1 MIKMINIAMC
11 PINAS
16 EKSFF
21 ILTIIIISVPFLL
34 VPQLCNRVTLEIR
47 LDSEIIIKKALMR
60 SGNSELQ
67 SVFGKAQEFVLP

>member
-34 VPQLCNRVTLEIR
+34 IPQLCNRVTLEIR
-47 LDSEIIIKKALMR
+47 LDSEIIIKKAV
-60 SGNSELQ
+60 SITKQPFFTN
-67 SVFGKAQEFVLP
+67 KTDINA